1 MNLLTTVVSW
11 MVGVFLIFLFV
22 LVFYRLLTG
31 KINTSGLFYGQKA
44 DGTFYFSPERVQ
56 LMVFTVWVGFSY
68 LLDVYETRVLHPTE
82 ATQHTLPEVSAS
94 TLALLGAS
102 HGIYIAGKMYSML
115 ISKILKGV

>member
-1 MNLLTTVVSW
+1 MNLLSTVVSW
-11 MVGVFLIFLFV
+11 IVGVFLIFLFV

-31 KINTSGLFYGQKA
+31 RINTTGLFYGQRA

-56 LMVFTVWVGFSY
+56 LMIFTVWVGLFY

-82 ATQHTLPEVSAS
+82 ATQHTLPDVSTS

-102 HGIYIAGKMYSML
+102 HGIYIAGKFYSML
-115 ISKILKGV
+115 ISKLVKGV

>member
-1 MNLLTTVVSW
+1 MNLLPTVVSW
-11 MVGVFLIFLFV
+11 VVGVFLIFLFV

-31 KINTSGLFYGQKA
+31 RINTSGLLYGQKA

-56 LMVFTVWVGFSY
+56 LMIFTVWIGLFY

-82 ATQHTLPEVSAS
+82 QTQHTLPEVSRS

-102 HGIYIAGKMYSML
+102 HAIYIAGKIYSML
-115 ISKILKGV
+115 ISKITKGV